1 MSHQLAG
8 LRLNTGEL
16 WVILNELNLGG
27 GLLGAEGALVAHSD
41 PDRTAML
48 RDGRATLL
56 ARGLL
61 RVNGEGRL
69 ALAEGPRALIARS
82 AHPDAAVWLMRTSGA
97 GAPAQV
103 YVALN
108 PDGGVA
114 YRPDASGVHDFIPI
128 PDANT
133 LTALT
138 QMEMSALPECPGLRP
153 RVWLAPTAVL
163 GPVAEGT
170 ETGDGDNS
178 CVNALVGCGF
188 SAADAEAFVAAV
200 AEAELRGALTG
211 FALGRAGI
219 SLTWLGHAGAIW
231 TIRLDGESGLSL
243 LRRCGGEA
251 ARQQAAAIAADIA
264 GRVWPPRT

>member
-41 PDRTAML
+41 PDRAAML

-61 RVNGEGRL
+61 RMNGEGRL
-69 ALAEGPRALIARS
+69 ALADEPRALIARS
-82 AHPDAAVWLMRTSGA
+82 AHPDAALWLMRTSGA

-114 YRPDASGVHDFIPI
+114 YRPEASGVHDFIRI
-128 PDANT
+128 PDVDT

-138 QMEMSALPECPGLRP
+138 QMEMSALPECAGLRP
-153 RVWLAPTAVL
+153 RVWLAPSAVL

-170 ETGDGDNS
+170 EAGDGDNS

-243 LRRCGGEA
+243 LRRCGGVA

-264 GRVWPPRT
+264 GRVWPAH

>member
-16 WVILNELNLGG
+16 WVVLNELNLGG
-27 GLLGAEGALVAHSD
+27 GLLGSESALVAHSD
-41 PDRTAML
+41 PDRVALL

-61 RVNGEGRL
+61 RPDGDGRL
-69 ALAEGPRALIARS
+69 TLADEPRALIARS
-82 AHPDAAVWLMRTSGA
+82 AHPDAAVWLMRTSGL

-108 PDGGVA
+108 EEGGVA
-114 YRPDASGVHDFIPI
+114 YRPDPSGVHDFIPV

-133 LTALT
+133 LAALT
-138 QMEMSALPECPGLRP
+138 QAEMASLPACDGLRP

-170 ETGDGDNS
+170 GAGDGDNAN
-178 CVNALVGCGF
+178 VNALAGCGF
-188 SAADAEAFVAAV
+188 SAPDAEAFVAAV
-200 AEAELRGALTG
+200 AQAELRGALTG

-219 SLTWLGHAGAIW
+219 
-231 TIRLDGESGLSL
+231 
-243 LRRCGGEA
+243 
-251 ARQQAAAIAADIA
+251 
-264 GRVWPPRT
+264 

>member
-1 MSHQLAG
+1 MSAGKRWHQSRYEQKSTAWFSITETEATVANG

-133 LTALT
+133 LSALT

-200 AEAELRGALTG
+200 AEAELR
-211 FALGRAGI
+211 R
-219 SLTWLGHAGAIW
+219 
-231 TIRLDGESGLSL
+231 
-243 LRRCGGEA
+243 
-251 ARQQAAAIAADIA
+251 
-264 GRVWPPRT
+264 

>member
-41 PDRTAML
+41 PERAAML

-56 ARGLL
+56 SRGLL
-61 RVNGEGRL
+61 RVNGDGRL
-69 ALAEGPRALIARS
+69 ALADGPRALIARS

-103 YVALN
+103 YVALS

-133 LTALT
+133 LATLT
-138 QMEMSALPECPGLRP
+138 QMEMSGLPACDALRP

-170 ETGDGDNS
+170 EAGDGDDS
-178 CVNALVGCGF
+178 CLNALVGCGF
-188 SAADAEAFVAAV
+188 SAADAEAFIAAV
-200 AEAELRGALTG
+200 AQAELRGALTG

-219 SLTWLGHAGAIW
+219 SLTWLGHADAIW

-264 GRVWPPRT
+264 GRVWPPR